1 MHLWQSCWC
10 VCSESVA
17 TNQHEAI
24 QAFIQ
29 GTVADGAPVVP
40 ISAQLKYN
48 VDAVCEYIVKKIPV
62 RPVQAEPGEWLV
74 SIVGHVCCTHTT
86 ECLPSSQAGEV
97 SSTRLSRCHCGT
109 SRAHHR

>member
-1 MHLWQSCWC
+1 M
-10 VCSESVA
+10 A

-62 RPVQAEPGEWLV
+62 SACAARPPAALQA
-74 SIVGHVCCTHTT
+74 
-86 ECLPSSQAGEV
+86 A
-97 SSTRLSRCHCGT
+97 STRSARHPGVPGHT
-109 SRAHHR
+109 